1 MEDAHER
8 LSALLSYW
16 IEHNRE
22 HEKEFRDWADRVSS
36 ARGDV
41 AELLLKAVAGMA
53 EATTWL
59 EKARQ
64 ELAEVRAEG

>member
-1 MEDAHER
+1 MDDVQKK
-8 LSALLSYW
+8 LDTLIDYW

-22 HEKEFRDWADRVSS
+22 HEREFRDWARNVST
-36 ARGDV
+36 ARRDV
-41 AELLLKAVAGMA
+41 ADLLLKAAAGLA

-64 ELAEVRAEG
+64 ALDRRPN

>member
-1 MEDAHER
+1 MDESQKKLGH
-8 LSALLSYW
+8 LLAYW

-22 HEKEFRDWADRVSS
+22 HEKEFRDWADTVS
-36 ARGDV
+36 ATRRDV
-41 AELLLKAVAGMA
+41 ASLLLKAAAGMA

-64 ELAEVRAEG
+64 ALDRG